1 MCSEPHVSTPKG
13 LGTQAQPPV
22 RDRGPRGPKSCA
34 SPSLFSASHQTAVI
48 AVIHPRMQMKAA
60 GLGEDRKLLLWQ
72 RGGRGRRPPW
82 FPHLPTGR
90 DADWSPLPAWL
101 RPGCSELLS
110 RPLLPGA
117 LLPVPSVTHLFSD
130 FRHKVS
136 AALVRTFR
144 FLSDML
150 RDSGDL
156 VLCGQC
162 GPRFRKEVVR
172 PCSSHVLSRDCH

>member
-1 MCSEPHVSTPKG
+1 
-13 LGTQAQPPV
+13 
-22 RDRGPRGPKSCA
+22 
-34 SPSLFSASHQTAVI
+34 
-48 AVIHPRMQMKAA
+48 MKAA

-110 RPLLPGA
+110 RPLSPGP
-117 LLPVPSVTHLFSD
+117 LSPVPSVTRLFSD
-130 FRHKVS
+130 FRHKVR
-136 AALVRTFR
+136 AALARTFR

-156 VLCGQC
+156 GLCGQC